1 MGRGIVCLDMR
12 DRAAT
17 RALVLG
23 LLALWFGVFA
33 PFAIYSGAR
42 SWRRIHSSGGELTGG
57 ASALGGLIAGVIALA
72 VIAIGVTYWI
82 VASS

>member
-1 MGRGIVCLDMR
+1 MR

-33 PFAIYSGAR
+33 PFAIWSGAR
-42 SWRRIHSSGGELTGG
+42 SWSRIRASGGELTGG
-57 ASALGGLIAGVIALA
+57 ASALGGLIAGILAALVIAL
-72 VIAIGVTYWI
+72 GVGYWLA
-82 VASS
+82 AS

>member
-1 MGRGIVCLDMR
+1 MR

-42 SWRRIHSSGGELTGG
+42 SWRRINASGGELTGG
-57 ASALGGLIAGVIALA
+57 PSALGGLIAGVIALV
-72 VIAIGVTYWI
+72 VIVVGTIYWMVT
-82 VASS
+82 SS